1 MTPQLPLILKP
12 LLDLR
17 QLLISGVSATSAQ
30 IPSIW
35 APFSHGK
42 CLVPG
47 ASSTPEEL
55 LESGPLTLSEQPQAF
70 QTSATHEQSPYL
82 QVPSTLRQHLSPW
95 TLLGQACPL
104 WIPPTPGQRPT
115 LWAPSTPGKPQK
127 NLSSPVSKKSKER
140 LSIISSLKPKSALV
154 HPSAPSFKVPQAPF
168 TTKKFQISEV
178 SDTYEEIQRPPRSF
192 CYGTI

>member
-17 QLLISGVSATSAQ
+17 QLLISGVPGTSAQ

-82 QVPSTLRQHLSPW
+82 QAPSTLRQHLSPW

-104 WIPPTPGQRPT
+104 WIPPILGNA
-115 LWAPSTPGKPQK
+115 LHYGLPQPLESPRK
-127 NLSSPVSKKSKER
+127 ICPLLSLRKIRKDCQ
-140 LSIISSLKPKSALV
+140 LFLL
-154 HPSAPSFKVPQAPF
+154 
-168 TTKKFQISEV
+168 
-178 SDTYEEIQRPPRSF
+178 
-192 CYGTI
+192 